1 MSVYIGAEFL
11 GTDSHDSRPG
21 RHMSGSIDH
30 VSRSGPRLR
39 SALRAATLCTLL
51 AAAACA
57 TTPPA
62 ATAGDSAPETRSDPS
77 LERLEAIY
85 NARADSARMN
95 VSEADVAFMTGMISH
110 HAEALVMSAWAPSRD
125 ASPSVRTLTA
135 RITNAQKD
143 EIALMQRWLRERDR
157 PVPVVEP
164 GGAMPAMAGH
174 DMHMTM
180 PGMLSPAQLDEL
192 SASRGPEFDRLF
204 LTFMIQHHE
213 GAVAMVAELFASDG
227 AAQDEFVFKLA
238 SDIQVDQT
246 TEVARM
252 QRMLDAL
259 ASGRRP

>member
-1 MSVYIGAEFL
+1 
-11 GTDSHDSRPG
+11 
-21 RHMSGSIDH
+21 MSGSIDPIIRSGSRLRL
-30 VSRSGPRLR
+30 VSR
-39 SALRAATLCTLL
+39 AMTLCTLL
-51 AAAACA
+51 IAASCA
-57 TTPPA
+57 TTPPV
-62 ATAGDSAPETRSDPS
+62 ATAGDSSRESRTDPS
-77 LERLEAIY
+77 LARLEAIY

-110 HAEALVMSAWAPSRD
+110 HAQALVMSAWAPSRD

-157 PVPVVEP
+157 PVPMVEP

-180 PGMLSPAQLDEL
+180 PGMLSPEQLEEL
-192 SASRGPEFDRLF
+192 SASRGPDFDRLF
-204 LTFMIQHHE
+204 LTFMIQHHQ
-213 GAVAMVAELFASDG
+213 GAVTMVAELFASDG

-252 QRMLDAL
+252 QRMLEAL
-259 ASGRRP
+259 AAGQRP